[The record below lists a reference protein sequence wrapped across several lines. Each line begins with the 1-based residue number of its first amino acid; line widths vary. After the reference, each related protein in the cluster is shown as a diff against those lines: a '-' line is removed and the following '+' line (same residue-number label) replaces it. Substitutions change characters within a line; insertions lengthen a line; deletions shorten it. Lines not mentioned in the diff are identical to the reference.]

1 MAKAAWEQLK
11 EKRPG
16 VENVSGSYLWFT
28 PNFCPEDFEV
38 TGKHKKAE
46 CAATGLKRHDRYD
59 RKKCEECW
67 LDELEE

>member
-1 MAKAAWEQLK
+1 MAKPAWDQLK

-16 VENVSGSYLWFT
+16 VENVSGSYLWFI

-38 TGKHKKAE
+38 GGKYGKNGCEAS
-46 CAATGLKRHDRYD
+46 GLKRHEKYN

-67 LDELEE
+67 LNETER